1 MRKKQDYFEKKELN
15 KQKKL
20 DAGLVSNLSPNVL
33 SIAVLITY
41 YKKLSNSV
49 LMVRTVN
56 FFPTSYAYFYMECIM
71 KECVNGG
78 FELTQVITNL
88 IKKHKNSGM
97 GKMVCNGKNDGL
109 APGHTSIDYEI
120 SIKYKKGVK

>member
-20 DAGLVSNLSPNVL
+20 DAGLVSSLFPKVL
-33 SIAVLITY
+33 NIAVLITY

-56 FFPTSYAYFYMECIM
+56 FFPTSYAYFYMDCIM

-78 FELTQVITNL
+78 FELTQVIKNL
-88 IKKHKNSGM
+88 IKKHKKSGK
-97 GKMVCNGKNDGL
+97 GKMVCNGKNDAL
-109 APGHTSIDYEI
+109 ASGHTSIDYEI
-120 SIKYKKGVK
+120 NIKYNKGVK

>member
-1 MRKKQDYFEKKELN
+1 MKKKQDYFEKKELN

-20 DAGLVSNLSPNVL
+20 DAGVVSSLFPNVV

-56 FFPTSYAYFYMECIM
+56 FFPTSYAYFHMECIM

-78 FELTQVITNL
+78 FELTQAIKNL
-88 IKKHKNSGM
+88 IKKHKISGK

-109 APGHTSIDYEI
+109 ASGHTSIDYEI